1 MSIHLSPQSATALER
16 KAFLHWVMLFIKL
29 YRNPVA
35 CLSGQSISRSSI
47 MISTTPA
54 CCYVVMFWGWSVFL
68 KPFEELAVFKK
79 RKRHI
84 FRLISLTWWQ
94 RLRKTKHYNP
104 KWTMVSVFS
113 PPPLKNVF
121 CFLLQRLGVW
131 PSLCRVTY
139 LQCFILEGW
148 FHVEPPKEE
157 SSSVLT
163 LKLNLNT
170 KNTSLQDFVTSLTL
184 QDKSCVRT
192 YTSVIL

>member
-94 RLRKTKHYNP
+94 RLRKKQNTTIQSGQWWVFLVPLHSKMCFASCCIAWVFGPHCAE
-104 KWTMVSVFS
+104 WRTCSVSYLRADFMLNRRRRKV
-113 PPPLKNVF
+113 PL
-121 CFLLQRLGVW
+121 C
-131 PSLCRVTY
+131 SL
-139 LQCFILEGW
+139 
-148 FHVEPPKEE
+148 
-157 SSSVLT
+157 
-163 LKLNLNT
+163 
-170 KNTSLQDFVTSLTL
+170 
-184 QDKSCVRT
+184 
-192 YTSVIL
+192 